1 MVALHQPN
9 LISNQRMYISSFQLI
24 IKIAFQDIKK
34 LIKLPQNEIKFRIE
48 INHVLS
54 IGANMLIYNLGL
66 VMVDVNNLEYF
77 R

>member
-48 INHVLS
+48 INHILS
-54 IGANMLIYNLGL
+54 ISINRKSVLTC
-66 VMVDVNNLEYF
+66 
-77 R
+77 

>member
-54 IGANMLIYNLGL
+54 ITTKNRKSVLTC
-66 VMVDVNNLEYF
+66 
-77 R
+77 